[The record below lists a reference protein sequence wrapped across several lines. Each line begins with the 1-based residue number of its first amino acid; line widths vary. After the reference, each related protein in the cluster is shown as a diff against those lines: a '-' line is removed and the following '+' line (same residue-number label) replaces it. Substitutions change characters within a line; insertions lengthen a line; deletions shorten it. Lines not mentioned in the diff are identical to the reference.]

1 MHDTGDL
8 DVGGRKVRPAG
19 SIYDHYAVTYWFPD
33 DLVLSFTCIQ
43 SIPMVKDEIR
53 ARVFGANGF
62 IDADYYT
69 GVTVRGPETAINA
82 KVGDLYTSGAVVNI
96 AEFADSIIKG
106 DYSNPTVA
114 PSARSTLTAVLG
126 REAAYRRTELTLDE
140 LMKEGKRLEP
150 NLTGCRS

>member
-1 MHDTGDL
+1 
-8 DVGGRKVRPAG
+8 
-19 SIYDHYAVTYWFPD
+19 
-33 DLVLSFTCIQ
+33 
-43 SIPMVKDEIR
+43 
-53 ARVFGANGF
+53 
-62 IDADYYT
+62 
-69 GVTVRGPETAINA
+69 
-82 KVGDLYTSGAVVNI
+82 VNI